1 MNGKQG
7 IFSKE
12 NDLWGSFSQRG
23 GKKWKIE
30 TNERVRGRKSVKRG
44 RKRGKGGRKKREK
57 GKKKR
62 EKGKKK
68 REKENK
74 KSEKGN
80 KMGRICQRREEIGK
94 KGGKVKKWVL

>member
-1 MNGKQG
+1 MTNREVFLIEGEKNGK
-7 IFSKE
+7 
-12 NDLWGSFSQRG
+12 RG
-23 GKKWKIE
+23 QWKIWKIE

-74 KSEKGN
+74 KGEKGN
-80 KMGRICQRREEIGK
+80 KIGRICQRREEIGK
-94 KGGKVKKWVL
+94 KGVKVKKWVL

>member
-1 MNGKQG
+1 MENREFFQKKMTYGEV
-7 IFSKE
+7 FLKE
-12 NDLWGSFSQRG
+12 GE
-23 GKKWKIE
+23 KKWKIE

-44 RKRGKGGRKKREK
+44 TKRGKGVRKKREK

-74 KSEKGN
+74 KNENGN
-80 KMGRICQRREEIGK
+80 KMGRNCQRREEIGK
-94 KGGKVKKWVL
+94 KGGKVKNWVL

>member
-62 EKGKKK
+62 EK
-68 REKENK
+68 ENK

-80 KMGRICQRREEIGK
+80 KMGRNCQRREEIGK

>member
-1 MNGKQG
+1 MGKF
-7 IFSKE
+7 FSK
-12 NDLWGSFSQRG
+12 R

-62 EKGKKK
+62 EK
-68 REKENK
+68 ENK

-80 KMGRICQRREEIGK
+80 KMGRNCQRREEIGK

>member
-23 GKKWKIE
+23 GKKWKKE

-80 KMGRICQRREEIGK
+80 KMGRNCQRREEIGK

>member
-1 MNGKQG
+1 MGKF
-7 IFSKE
+7 FSK
-12 NDLWGSFSQRG
+12 R

-62 EKGKKK
+62 EKEKKM
-68 REKENK
+68 REKETK
-74 KSEKGN
+74 KSERGN
-80 KMGRICQRREEIGK
+80 NMGRKCQRWEEIGK
-94 KGGKVKKWVL
+94 KGGKVKNWVL

>member
-1 MNGKQG
+1 MENREFFQKKMTYGEV
-7 IFSKE
+7 FLKE
-12 NDLWGSFSQRG
+12 GE
-23 GKKWKIE
+23 KWKIE
-30 TNERVRGRKSVKRG
+30 TNERVRGRKSVKKG

-62 EKGKKK
+62 ERGKKK

-80 KMGRICQRREEIGK
+80 KMGRNCQRREEIGK

>member
-1 MNGKQG
+1 MGKF
-7 IFSKE
+7 FSK
-12 NDLWGSFSQRG
+12 R

-62 EKGKKK
+62 EKG
-68 REKENK
+68 
-74 KSEKGN
+74 N
-80 KMGRICQRREEIGK
+80 KMGRNCQRREEIGK